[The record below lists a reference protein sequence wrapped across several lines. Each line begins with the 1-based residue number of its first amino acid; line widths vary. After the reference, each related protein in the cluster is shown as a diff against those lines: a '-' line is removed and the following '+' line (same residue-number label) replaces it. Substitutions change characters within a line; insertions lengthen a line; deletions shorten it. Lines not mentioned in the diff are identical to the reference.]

1 MNLEE
6 LKNQMNIVLDYA
18 YNTLDAITDD
28 VNWNLQC
35 KISDLVKEIEIQTDM
50 IDRLLKPK
58 LEKMDGFDV

>member
-6 LKNQMNIVLDYA
+6 LRNQMSIVLDYA

-35 KISDLVKEIEIQTDM
+35 KISDLIKEIEIQTDM
-50 IDRLLKPK
+50 MDRLLKPK